1 MNEREY
7 RQAYDRGEQSRR
19 NSGRIGDCPYRG
31 KTDRVLK
38 LAEAWRNGWLAA
50 FRAARARG

>member
-38 LAEAWRNGWLAA
+38 LAEAWRNGWLAED
-50 FRAARARG
+50 ARRKA